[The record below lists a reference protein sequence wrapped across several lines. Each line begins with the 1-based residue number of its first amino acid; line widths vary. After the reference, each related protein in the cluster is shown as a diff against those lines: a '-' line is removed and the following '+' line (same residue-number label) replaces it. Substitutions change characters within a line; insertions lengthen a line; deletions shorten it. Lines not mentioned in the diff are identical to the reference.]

1 MEEDLRTVR
10 REMLFCDIRNISEEN
25 RGLTLVNST
34 GDIVFRTCYDSS
46 LGAYGIVLDDEKTCE
61 YLTFTLTQLNYRF
74 RILDLVIEV
83 IKFPNE

>member
-61 YLTFTLTQLNYRF
+61 Y
-74 RILDLVIEV
+74 
-83 IKFPNE
+83 